1 MATDKSERLLNL
13 LIMLLVTR
21 HWIPKSRI
29 RDVLYADSSET
40 AFEKMFERDK
50 EELRSIGVPVEV
62 GAMDAYFDDEVGY
75 RVRPEQFALPEVT
88 LTAEEASV
96 VALAGRAWDNARL
109 ADHTTRALATLTAA
123 GVELD
128 RSALDLVEPRL
139 RAEEPS
145 FEAFWTAVTE
155 SRPVR
160 FAYRRR
166 PAEPTAT
173 RRLEPWGVV
182 RSSGRWYVAGFDRD
196 RAEPRVFRL
205 SRVVGEVAA
214 DGEPGEVVV
223 PPGTEVGQLT
233 RNLVRETPGVAA
245 SVLVRTGTGHGLR
258 RAARTVAAGVPGPDG
273 TTGWDRLELPDS
285 GSEVADEVLAHG
297 ADAYVE
303 GPAVLRESVRTRV
316 RTALSHAGVEVRSE
330 GEQP

>member
-1 MATDKSERLLNL
+1 MSSDKSERLLNL

-21 HWIPKSRI
+21 HWIPKARI
-29 RDVLYADSSET
+29 REVLYAGSSDA

-62 GAMDAYFDDEVGY
+62 GGMDTYFEDEVGY

-96 VALAGRAWDNARL
+96 VALAGRAWDHARL
-109 ADHTTRALATLTAA
+109 AEETTRALATLTAA

-128 RSALDLVEPRL
+128 RSALELVEPRL

-145 FEAFWTAVTE
+145 FEAFWSAVGQGQ
-155 SRPVR
+155 PVR
-160 FAYRRR
+160 FDYRRS
-166 PAEPTAT
+166 AADETTT

-182 RSSGRWYVAGFDRD
+182 RSSGRWYVAGRDRD

-205 SRVVGEVAA
+205 SRVVGDVVP
-214 DGEPGEVVV
+214 DGEPGDVVV

-233 RNLVRETPGVAA
+233 RNLVRPTPGVPAH
-245 SVLVRTGTGHGLR
+245 VLVRRDAGLGLR
-258 RAARTVAAGVPGPDG
+258 RAAQSTETGVPGPDG
-273 TTGWDRLELPDS
+273 ATPWDRLVLPDS

-303 GPAVLRESVRTRV
+303 GPAELRAAVLGRV
-316 RTALSHAGVEVRSE
+316 AAARRALAAAGEAS
-330 GEQP
+330 

>member
-1 MATDKSERLLNL
+1 MASDKSERLLNL

-21 HWIPKSRI
+21 HWIPKGRI
-29 RDVLYADSSET
+29 REVLYPGSTEA

-62 GAMDAYFDDEVGY
+62 GALDNYFDDEVGY
-75 RVRPEQFALPEVT
+75 RVRPERFALPEVT

-145 FEAFWTAVTE
+145 FEAFWTAVTDGT
-155 SRPVR
+155 PVR
-160 FAYRRR
+160 FDYRRSPGDAPR
-166 PAEPTAT
+166 P

-182 RSSGRWYVAGFDRD
+182 RSSGRWYVAGHDRD
-196 RAEPRVFRL
+196 RDEPRVFRL
-205 SRVVGEVAA
+205 SRVVGEVAVE
-214 DGEPGEVVV
+214 GHPGEVVV
-223 PPGTEVGQLT
+223 PDGTEVGQLT
-233 RNLVRETPGVAA
+233 RNLVQPTPGVPAT
-245 SVLVRTGTGHGLR
+245 VLVRTGSGHGLR
-258 RAARTVAAGVPGPDG
+258 RAARTVSTGVAGPDG
-273 TTGWDRLELPDS
+273 TTSWDRLELPDS

-303 GPAVLRESVRTRV
+303 GPPDLRETVLRRV
-316 RTALSHAGVEVRSE
+316 TEALDALVAAGDGR
-330 GEQP
+330 GR